1 MLIERQ
7 KIIVVDDKYEEI
19 EPFLS
24 ALWQKGIPC
33 IYLNGQKESL
43 PSEPFCGVRLIFLD
57 IVLGTEGT
65 SDKNKAAPVANVV
78 KHIIGNNP
86 SPYFIVFWTKH
97 AELIDEVLRYL
108 HSENISP
115 VGYLCRHKLPKTDI
129 KETSAEIM
137 KEIESKFTELG
148 AFDYL
153 LTWENIVEKTAHNF
167 STNLFSSIPAK
178 GIQGDWPKQVTSLM
192 GSLALAYTEKRTLDD
207 SENDIRNAF
216 LKMTDG
222 FRDNLQ
228 QTIKL
233 EHIDYHTK
241 LSDETIDSEQ
251 LAKINAS
258 LFFDFNPEKK
268 PSFGNVFID
277 QNPDCHLA
285 ESLKKDIFPNSE
297 KPDNVSIA
305 GLIITPSCDI
315 VHRKHLHNDKEC
327 FRVLY
332 GLLIPIKNNSEYE
345 NYFKPAWVET
355 KKTALI
361 EELKNKD
368 SDQKFINIVNKH
380 FQGYTPQQSL
390 FFTTPFWYSDKN
402 IPCLLVF
409 HFGSLT
415 SVWWKNDEI
424 PEFIFAIKEY
434 LAFDIQSKMANHAN
448 RLGNSMLDTR

>member
-24 ALWQKGIPC
+24 AMWQKGIPC

-43 PSEPFCGVRLIFLD
+43 PSKPFCGVRLIFLD

-65 SDKNKAAPVANVV
+65 SNRNKAAPVANVV

-108 HSENISP
+108 RSENISP
-115 VGYLCRHKLPKTDI
+115 VGYLCHDKLPKTDI
-129 KETSAEIM
+129 KETSTEIM

-153 LTWENIVEKTAHNF
+153 LTWENIVEKAAHNF

-178 GIQGDWPKQVTSLM
+178 GIQDDWSKQITSLM
-192 GSLALAYTEKRTLDD
+192 GSLALAYTEKHSLDN

-216 LKMTDG
+216 LKMTDS

-228 QTIKL
+228 QTIKTEHL
-233 EHIDYHTK
+233 EYHTK
-241 LSDETIDSEQ
+241 LSNESIDLEK
-251 LAKINAS
+251 LAKINSS
-258 LFFDFNPEKK
+258 LFFDFNPEKT
-268 PSFGNVFID
+268 PSFGNVFIN
-277 QNPDCHLA
+277 QNPDHHLL
-285 ESLKKDIFPNSE
+285 ECLKNDIFPNPE

-305 GLIITPSCDI
+305 GLIITPSCDMA
-315 VHRKHLHNDKEC
+315 HRKFLHNDKDC

-332 GLLIPIKNNSEYE
+332 GLLIPIKDDAEY
-345 NYFKPAWVET
+345 
-355 KKTALI
+355 KK
-361 EELKNKD
+361 N
-368 SDQKFINIVNKH
+368 
-380 FQGYTPQQSL
+380 FQGHTSKQAHFL
-390 FFTTPFWYSDKN
+390 TKPFWYADRN
-402 IPCLLVF
+402 ISCLLVF

-415 SVWWKNDEI
+415 SVWWNKDEM
-424 PEFIFAIKEY
+424 PDFIFAIKEH

-448 RLGNSMLDTR
+448 RLGNSMLDIR